1 MLQTKNKL
9 CRLTTPVAVQKTFG
23 TMPYI
28 QHHIEFE
35 CSIHRLNKKQP
46 KFVFWSD
53 SKIRMKNLQN
63 MKENSA
69 SQSKLSYW

>member
-28 QHHIEFE
+28 QHNIEFE
-35 CSIHRLNKKQP
+35 CSIHRLNKKNSP
-46 KFVFWSD
+46 SVFWSD
-53 SKIRMKNLQN
+53 GKIRMKTQQN

-69 SQSKLSYW
+69 PQSKLSYW